1 VDRRLYDAEL
11 IMRTP
16 LNRVRGLGSAHAG
29 TGHFW
34 LQRLTAIANIPLT
47 IYFVFLIATLSGR
60 SHASVSATLGEPVT
74 ALLLLAAI
82 LSIVVHMRIGMQVI
96 IEDYIHDEGWKL
108 ALVVLN
114 TFFTVGVGLSAA
126 FAVCRISLGL

>member
-1 VDRRLYDAEL
+1 
-11 IMRTP
+11 MRTP

-60 SHASVSATLGEPVT
+60 SHASVSAALGEPVT

-82 LSIVVHMRIGMQVI
+82 LSIVVHMRVGMQVI
-96 IEDYIHDEGWKL
+96 IEDYVHDEGWKIT
-108 ALVVLN
+108 LVVLN

-126 FAVCRISLGL
+126 FAVSRLSLGL